1 MKASITLS
9 ELDTLISQIFSSAAI
24 FKSTS
29 DEIQDRLKAQIF
41 DPLNAKYPSGKPK
54 FSNYLKGYAQGCI
67 SIHRARIMNELTE
80 FCYNVNGEL
89 YSTHKQTDK
98 RQTEEFYQAGRGSE
112 LGNYPNGFYWKG
124 STKPYYIGTD
134 KAD

>member
-9 ELDTLISQIFSSAAI
+9 ELETRISELFTMAI
-24 FKSTS
+24 ICKYPS
-29 DEIQDRLKAQIF
+29 DELNAYLKTYIF

-67 SIHRARIMNELTE
+67 SVHRARIINELTE
-80 FCYNVNGEL
+80 FCYLVDGEL

-98 RQTEEFYQAGRGSE
+98 RKTEEFYQAGRGAE
-112 LGNYPNGFYWKG
+112 LGNYPSGFYWKG
-124 STKPYYIGTD
+124 STKPYIPA
-134 KAD
+134 K